1 MGQLK
6 VKEKVLI
13 LIGITVFVLAGF
25 LIYYTVNPFGS
36 GFSKDTT
43 PADTIA
49 TRSANQ
55 DSASSTR
62 SDTGPLEQQT
72 IIIENVQNN
81 KQLAEILDIIETYS
95 IENEIRD
102 LKINCI
108 KQESTDSLP
117 EVEETK

>member
-6 VKEKVLI
+6 VKETLLI

-25 LIYYTVNPFGS
+25 LIYYTVNPFS
-36 GFSKDTT
+36 SRFRKDTT

-49 TRSANQ
+49 TRSADQ
-55 DSASSTR
+55 DSVSSAR
-62 SDTGPLEQQT
+62 NDTGPLEQQT
-72 IIIENVQNN
+72 IVIENVQDN

-117 EVEETK
+117 EVKNKK